1 VPVDIRRL
9 GRGERQSLV
18 EKALATN
25 EQDNERLLNRIS
37 LRLQRVGIQQPTVEV
52 RFQNLF
58 VNAEVYVGN
67 RALPTLLNFTR
78 NIVEV

>member
-1 VPVDIRRL
+1 
-9 GRGERQSLV
+9 
-18 EKALATN
+18 
-25 EQDNERLLNRIS
+25 
-37 LRLQRVGIQQPTVEV
+37 VGIQQPTVEV

-58 VNAEVYVGN
+58 INAEVYVGN